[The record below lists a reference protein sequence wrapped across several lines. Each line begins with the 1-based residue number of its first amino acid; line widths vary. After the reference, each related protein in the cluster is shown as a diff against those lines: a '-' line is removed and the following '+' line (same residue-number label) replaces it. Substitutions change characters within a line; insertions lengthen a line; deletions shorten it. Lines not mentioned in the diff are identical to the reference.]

1 MKNSIIFIDFSWGVV
16 RENYQ
21 KSVDQIFHLKN
32 EIFYYSV
39 YNIKMT
45 AVAQRNIP
53 NCFFQICIYKILT
66 FRPKTVIKIIKNCAI
81 VSVKMLTFNSTI
93 RSALKNA
100 TKKYWEMRYDNY
112 DLDSQISQER
122 LTISKLSRIWTAIF
136 NSESRSYMDFLFQIH
151 GNNRWLC
158 S

>member
-16 RENYQ
+16 RENYP
-21 KSVDQIFHLKN
+21 KSVGQIFHFKN
-32 EIFYYSV
+32 EIFYYGV

-45 AVAQRNIP
+45 AVAQRNIS

-66 FRPKTVIKIIKNCAI
+66 FRPKTVIKVIKNCAI
-81 VSVKMLTFNSTI
+81 VLVKMLTFKSTI

-100 TKKYWEMRYDNY
+100 TKKYWGMRYDNY
-112 DLDSQISQER
+112 DLDSRISQKR
-122 LTISKLSRIWTAIF
+122 LTISKLSRIWAAIL
-136 NSESRSYMDFLFQIH
+136 NCKSRSYMDFLFQIH
-151 GNNRWLC
+151 GNNWWLC